1 MSQSHAGPAPGHTER
16 TVGATTVVTLSGEV
30 DLFARLSLTPRLD
43 ALTAGPRP
51 DLVLDLRG
59 VAFIDCAG
67 LGLLCRARNRVAA
80 RGGRLRLISRSA
92 SFRRLLRR
100 TGLHGAF
107 VVLPEFGPS
116 PAAGSSP
123 RPGTVVPASRG

>member
-1 MSQSHAGPAPGHTER
+1 MSQSHAGPAPSHTER

-30 DLFARLSLTPRLD
+30 DLFTRLSLAPRLD

-51 DLVLDLRG
+51 DLVLDLRP

-80 RGGRLRLISRSA
+80 RGGRLRLVSGSV
-92 SFRRLLRR
+92 SFRRILRR
-100 TGLHGAF
+100 TGLDGAF
-107 VVLPEFGPS
+107 VLLSEFEPSSVAVPS
-116 PAAGSSP
+116 PRS
-123 RPGTVVPASRG
+123 GTVVPAGRG